1 MKMERIAQFK
11 SNWEDFEVSFQNKL
25 LTRSKLRYS
34 LFKFWNDKLLN
45 KISTEQFILI
55 QFKVK
60 ISSGIFRSI
69 SHVQTVQIKDYKDLL
84 EIFAIFWELRSEE
97 YKLTEIESIIYNYK
111 ILELTNTCIS
121 KSKLTKFKIES
132 KVKDETKK
140 FNFKGYS
147 LPCSMDISTWGNITY
162 LNDECSKAIIYR
174 VKSKAEYH
182 VSLYSDYLLVDIKY
196 KDKTIIHFKDIML
209 DNTDLSSFKR
219 IIDKHE
225 YLFRNGE
232 LILKSKKIITPFL
245 SKIKQDSY
253 MSTNF
258 ITMDLETRKIDNVL
272 YPYCVSIYDGIKVKS
287 FYLTDYYDSDDMLRT
302 SINYLMKRKYHQH
315 KVYLHNFSYFD
326 GVFLLRILSSL
337 GDSVKPIIRDSKI
350 IDLKFYFNNNYLLS
364 FRDSYLILPSSLKD
378 LAIQFKGLNKGLY
391 PYNFVNSKD
400 VDLNYIGDI
409 PNIKYFDKILQIEYI
424 NYKKQFL
431 GDYYEKDWS
440 LKKAT
445 ILYCEEDAIILYKV
459 IQNFNEKIY
468 SLFRINIL
476 KCPTLSSLAFSIFRS
491 NFLSEN
497 AKIPLITG
505 DMFKFFKKG
514 YTGGSVDV
522 YKAKGENIYRYDVN
536 SLYPYVMKNFS
547 MPVGNPTY
555 FEGDILSATQ
565 KDKNINPF
573 GIFEVEVTAPKNL
586 KIPLLQTRV
595 KTKNGYMTISPLGT
609 WSGVYDSGELFNS
622 LDTGYT
628 FKVLRGYLFEKGNI
642 FGEFVDYFY
651 NLKETSKKKTPE
663 YIISK
668 LILNSLFG
676 RLGMSPEM
684 EKHLILNSEN
694 ALLYY
699 KNYNITN
706 TIDLKNGKELIS
718 FFDDISNNGEKDQIK
733 TLNISIPI
741 SLTVTAAARVY
752 MSKFKNMKDLSIYYT
767 DTDSIDIDKPLDPK
781 YVGSGLGKFKLENIF
796 SKAIFL
802 APKVYG
808 GITSEGEELVKV
820 KGLKNPIKFDSLTS
834 LLDKDSQL
842 EITQDKWHRD
852 FSAGHITI
860 KSEIYTLKVTDN
872 KRSLIYDINNKIIN
886 TIPLELKNGEIIED

>member
-1 MKMERIAQFK
+1 
-11 SNWEDFEVSFQNKL
+11 
-25 LTRSKLRYS
+25 
-34 LFKFWNDKLLN
+34 
-45 KISTEQFILI
+45 
-55 QFKVK
+55 
-60 ISSGIFRSI
+60 
-69 SHVQTVQIKDYKDLL
+69 
-84 EIFAIFWELRSEE
+84 
-97 YKLTEIESIIYNYK
+97 
-111 ILELTNTCIS
+111 
-121 KSKLTKFKIES
+121 
-132 KVKDETKK
+132 
-140 FNFKGYS
+140 
-147 LPCSMDISTWGNITY
+147 
-162 LNDECSKAIIYR
+162 
-174 VKSKAEYH
+174 
-182 VSLYSDYLLVDIKY
+182 
-196 KDKTIIHFKDIML
+196 ML
-209 DNTDLSSFKR
+209 DKTDLSSFKR
-219 IIDKHE
+219 KIDKQE
-225 YLFRNGE
+225 YLFRKGE

-245 SKIKQDSY
+245 SKLKQDSY

-258 ITMDLETRKIDNVL
+258 ITMDLETRKIEQIL

-287 FYLTDYYDSDDMLRT
+287 FYLTDFYDSDDMLRT
-302 SINYLMKRKYHQH
+302 SINYLMQRKYHQY

-350 IDLKFYFNNNYLLS
+350 IDLKFYFNNNYFLS
-364 FRDSYLILPSSLKD
+364 FRDSYHLLPSSLKD

-391 PYNFVNSKD
+391 PYKFVNSKE

-409 PNIKYFDKILQIEYI
+409 PNFKYFDKILLIEYI
-424 NYKKQFL
+424 NYKKQFQEEY
-431 GDYYEKDWS
+431 DDKEWS

-445 ILYCEEDAIILYKV
+445 IQYCEQDAIILYKV
-459 IQNFNEKIY
+459 IQKFNEKIY

-476 KCPTLSSLAFSIFRS
+476 KCPTLSSLAFTIFRS
-491 NFLSEN
+491 NFLKEN

-505 DMFKFFKKG
+505 DMFNFFKQG

-547 MPVGNPTY
+547 MPVGNPTF
-555 FEGDILSATQ
+555 FEGDILSAMP

-573 GIFEVEVTAPKNL
+573 GIFEVEVKAPKNL

-595 KTKNGYMTISPLGT
+595 KTKNGNMTISPLGT
-609 WSGVYDSGELFNS
+609 WTGVYDSRELFNS
-622 LDTGYT
+622 IKVGYS
-628 FKVLRGYLFEKGNI
+628 FKVLRGYLFEEGNI
-642 FGEFVDYFY
+642 FGDFVDYFY
-651 NLKETSKKKTPE
+651 NLKENSKNKTPE

-684 EKHLILNSEN
+684 EKHLILNSEK

-718 FFDDISNNGEKDQIK
+718 FFDDISNNGERDQIK
-733 TLNISIPI
+733 SLNISIPI
-741 SLTVTAAARVY
+741 SLSVTAAARVY
-752 MSKFKNMKDLSIYYT
+752 MSKFKNMNDLSIYYT

-860 KSEIYTLKVTDN
+860 NSEIYTLKVTDN
-872 KRSLIYDINNKIIN
+872 KRTLIYDINNKFIK
-886 TIPLELKNGEIIED
+886 TIPLELKNGEIIEG